1 MRAHGISYDT
11 GFFDHGESSHEP
23 FDLAVVARELRVISD
38 ELHCTAVRLIGSS
51 PDRLEAAA
59 RIAAGLGME
68 VWICPWTS
76 DFTRAELHDLLVDL
90 AVRAERLR
98 LTGAEVVLLT
108 GAELS
113 LLTRGF
119 LDGDTIADRIDGI
132 MARREQVREL
142 PPRINAFLGEVVA
155 AIRQHF
161 GGKVSYAS
169 IPFEGVDWT
178 PFDVVGVDLY
188 RTAETAHIFEE
199 SVRKLV
205 DQGKPVAITEFGCAT
220 FKGAADLGARIVAV
234 IEYDGHK
241 PVRLDREYV
250 RDEQE
255 QATCLREL
263 LDVFTRAGVDAAFV
277 FTFACY
283 ALPHRPGAGAREDL
297 DLASCGI
304 VTVHDDR
311 SWTPKAAFATVAEYF
326 RRD

>member
-1 MRAHGISYDT
+1 MRVHGISYDT
-11 GFFDHGESSHEP
+11 GFFDHGEISHEP
-23 FDLAVVARELRVISD
+23 FDLATVERELRAISD
-38 ELHCTAVRLIGSS
+38 DLHCSAVRLIGSS

-68 VWICPWTS
+68 AWICPWTS
-76 DFTRAELHDLLVDL
+76 DFTQSELHDLLVDL

-119 LDGDTIADRIDGI
+119 LEGDTIADRIDGI
-132 MARREQVREL
+132 LAHKEQVRDL
-142 PPRINAFLGEVVA
+142 PPRINAFLSEAVA

-169 IPFEGVDWT
+169 ITFEGIDWT
-178 PFDVVGVDLY
+178 PFDIVGVDLY
-188 RTAETAHIFEE
+188 RTAETAHIFES
-199 SVRKLV
+199 SVKNLV

-220 FKGAADLGARIVAV
+220 FKGAADLGARIVTV

-263 LDVFTRAGVDAAFV
+263 LDVFTRTGVDSAFV

-283 ALPHRPGAGAREDL
+283 NLPHRPGAREDL
-297 DLASCGI
+297 DLASCGV
-304 VTVHDDR
+304 VTVHEDR
-311 SWTPKAAFATVAEYF
+311 TWTPKAAFTAVANYYS
-326 RRD
+326 RA